1 VCTATERQAINTL
14 GGSLRDKPKLRSYPA
29 SRKCSWTI
37 VDGPEHRNKFVP
49 NVSSRWNPLQ
59 EAFWF
64 YRAVCAGRME
74 VDEAI
79 RMIEMTDRHLACLCK
94 TFPADVR
101 LFTAI
106 YQQRKR
112 TLECFIKAY
121 MGKFGLD
128 AMEEAANR
136 EAQRAYA
143 LARSNTAAGASTAE
157 PE

>member
-1 VCTATERQAINTL
+1 MKAKA
-14 GGSLRDKPKLRSYPA
+14 KLRSYPA
-29 SRKCSWTI
+29 SKVCVWKI
-37 VDGPEHRNKFVP
+37 VVGPQYRNKFVP

-74 VDEAI
+74 VDEAV

-94 TFPADVR
+94 TFPEDVR

-112 TLECFIKAY
+112 TLECFVKAY
-121 MGKFGLD
+121 LGKFGLN

-143 LARSNTAAGASTAE
+143 LARSNTAAGQDTAE
-157 PE
+157 PK